1 MPALL
6 IIDDEPNVRYA
17 LEKGLRRDGLTITT
31 AETAR
36 DGLAAAGRQEFDAIL
51 LDVQLPD
58 LSGLETLSRLRK
70 QTHKTPVV
78 IMTAHGTAD
87 TAIEAMK
94 RGAFDYVLKPWNLG
108 ELREL
113 VDKALDAGR
122 LSRVPAVMDSDP
134 SPEEAGSD
142 RIVGRSPVMQNV
154 FKEIGRV
161 AAQDVNVLI
170 LGESGTGKE
179 LAARAIY
186 HHSRRNEQPFLAINC
201 AALPESLLESELFGH
216 EKGAFTGADRR
227 RIGKFEQAHRGTL
240 FLDEIGEMALATQ
253 AKVLRV
259 LQDGRFERV
268 GGEETIASDVR
279 ILAAT
284 NKPLEAAIERQ
295 EFRQDLFYRLNTFM
309 LTLPPLRDRV
319 EDLPLLADY
328 FLRRHRQKLSAAVQ
342 SISAEALRA
351 MQTYRW
357 PGNVRELESAIR
369 YALVHAT
376 GGRIQP
382 LDLPAAV
389 LGESK
394 TTASPTVPSDASTT
408 TPASATDA
416 ADWPE
421 LRSYIRALLA
431 QGRGEL
437 LAALHD
443 ATDRVLLEEVLREVG
458 GHQSHAADRL
468 GISRTTLRGRLQ
480 QLGLSIERSVQ
491 SDWPTSAGS

>member
-6 IIDDEPNVRYA
+6 IIDDEPNVRYS
-17 LEKGLRRDGLTITT
+17 LEKGLRRDGLSIVM

-36 DGLAAAGRQEFDAIL
+36 DGLARASQQDFDAIL

-58 LSGLETLSRLRK
+58 LSGLEALNRLR
-70 QTHKTPVV
+70 QHSHKTPVI

-94 RGAFDYVLKPWNLG
+94 RGAFDYILKPWNLAV
-108 ELREL
+108 LREL
-113 VDKALDAGR
+113 VNKALEAGR
-122 LSRVPAVMDSDP
+122 LSRVPAVMDS
-134 SPEEAGSD
+134 EAPLADDAGD
-142 RIVGRSPVMQNV
+142 RIIGRSPVMQAV

-179 LAARAIY
+179 LAARATY
-186 HHSRRNEQPFLAINC
+186 HHSQRSQRPFLAINC
-201 AALPESLLESELFGH
+201 AALPDSLLESELFGH

-227 RIGKFEQAHRGTL
+227 RIGKFEQAHHGTL
-240 FLDEIGEMALATQ
+240 FLDEIGDMSPATQ

-268 GGEETIASDVR
+268 GGEETITTDVR

-284 NKPLEAAIERQ
+284 NRPLEEAIARQ
-295 EFRQDLFYRLNTFM
+295 EFRQDLFYRLNTFT
-309 LTLPPLRDRV
+309 LTLPPLRERV
-319 EDLPLLADY
+319 SDIPLLSDY
-328 FLRRHRQKLSAAVQ
+328 FLRRHRSKVTTDVQ
-342 SISAEALRA
+342 GVSAEA
-351 MQTYRW
+351 MQTMQAYRW

-369 YALVHAT
+369 YALVHAV
-376 GGRIQP
+376 GQQIQVH
-382 LDLPAAV
+382 DLPAAV
-389 LGESK
+389 TGEASDHSPVVPNRRAASK
-394 TTASPTVPSDASTT
+394 PAESASSPG
-408 TPASATDA
+408 
-416 ADWPE
+416 DWPE
-421 LRSYIRALLA
+421 LRTYLRELLSQGSSDLLA
-431 QGRGEL
+431 RM
-437 LAALHD
+437 HD

-480 QLGLSIERSVQ
+480 QLGLTIERSVQ
-491 SDWPTSAGS
+491 SEADGDG